1 LPFVVSAVKDRE
13 PGVAASHG
21 LEKLTAALRAK
32 GFVCEDAATPA
43 EAHGKLLVVA
53 GLGDGGGPASELLKA
68 GHHPAPQ
75 GPDRRN
81 QEFHSTVADLKILA
95 SLAQYH
101 AQRIPAA
108 VSYRLFERTQD
119 PDRLEDAIS
128 CERNAIEAW
137 RQLVAAAGDVYTD
150 DLMMGVRGASLCGH
164 WKDELAALERGLSAM
179 EQRRRELQPA
189 AQAKSAPRYASL
201 AGDGHNQPPDVTHR
215 PVTTAPVGQP
225 LTITAQVRDPSGVKW
240 VRLRYR
246 NVNQHEDY
254 RTLSMLPAGDTDRYL
269 AVVPAEHVVPDWD
282 LMYLIEV
289 MDNRGNGQIYPDF
302 NQETPYIVVR
312 LSR

>member
-1 LPFVVSAVKDRE
+1 M
-13 PGVAASHG
+13 
-21 LEKLTAALRAK
+21 
-32 GFVCEDAATPA
+32 A
-43 EAHGKLLVVA
+43 EAEKCSG
-53 GLGDGGGPASELLKA
+53 
-68 GHHPAPQ
+68 
-75 GPDRRN
+75 DRRN
-81 QEFHSTVADLKILA
+81 REFHSTVADLKILA

-119 PDRLEDAIS
+119 PDRLDDAIS
-128 CERNAIEAW
+128 GERHAIEAW

-150 DLMMGVRGASLCGH
+150 DLMMGVRGAGLCGH
-164 WKDELAALERGLSAM
+164 WKDELAALERGLSAL
-179 EQRRRELQPA
+179 EQRRRELPPA

-201 AGDGHNQPPDVTHR
+201 AGDGDNQPPDVTHR

-254 RTLSMLPAGDTDRYL
+254 RTLSMLPAGDPDRYL

-302 NQETPYIVVR
+302 NRETPYIVVR